1 MLTGRLAL
9 KNSLQ
14 DGELLHVIEK
24 DLELEFAQGAPVEV
38 VNPSASAP
46 LLLVCEHAS
55 NHIPTEFA
63 DLGLDP
69 ATRQS
74 HVAWDP
80 GAMAVATHLGA
91 LLDARLVAGTVSRLV
106 YDCNRPPEAPDAM
119 PAHSELFDIPGNANL
134 GNAERAHRSQTI
146 YAPFRAALAAS
157 LTQAPQPRALVT
169 VHSFTPVYMGK
180 SRAVE
185 LGILHDEDS
194 RLADE
199 MLRLAPQFMKMDVQ
213 RNAPYGPENGVTHT
227 LRLHGIG
234 NGILNVMLEI
244 RNDLIVTGDQ
254 QRNVAGRIARLL
266 SESLTN
272 LGVIAQREAPSP

>member
-1 MLTGRLAL
+1 
-9 KNSLQ
+9 
-14 DGELLHVIEK
+14 
-24 DLELEFAQGAPVEV
+24 
-38 VNPSASAP
+38 
-46 LLLVCEHAS
+46 
-55 NHIPTEFA
+55 
-63 DLGLDP
+63 
-69 ATRQS
+69 
-74 HVAWDP
+74 
-80 GAMAVATHLGA
+80 MAVATHLSA

-106 YDCNRPPEAPDAM
+106 YDCNRPPEADDAM

-134 GNAERAHRSQTI
+134 DDTERAHRSQTI
-146 YAPFRAALAAS
+146 YAPFRAALEAS

-180 SRAVE
+180 PRAVE

-199 MLRLAPQFMKMDVQ
+199 MLRLAPRFMEMDVQ

-227 LRLHGIG
+227 LRLHGIK

-244 RNDLIVTGDQ
+244 RNDLIATADQ

-266 SESLTN
+266 SDSLTS
-272 LGVIAQREAPSP
+272 LGVIAQGKARNQ